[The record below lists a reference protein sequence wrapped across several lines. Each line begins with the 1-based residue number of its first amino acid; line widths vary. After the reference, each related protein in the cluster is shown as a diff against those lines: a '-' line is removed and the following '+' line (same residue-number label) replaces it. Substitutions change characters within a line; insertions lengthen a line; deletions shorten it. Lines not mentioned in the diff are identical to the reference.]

1 MTDLA
6 AQLIEACAEIA
17 RLKGQL
23 KLARSRSKR
32 DRRRHM
38 EALSQR
44 DEAVRKLREYT
55 EAHRRVQELVAKYV
69 GT

>member
-44 DEAVRKLREYT
+44 DEAVRKLREY
-55 EAHRRVQELVAKYV
+55 AAKNLNV
-69 GT
+69 